1 MLIFSIVD
9 IIFSILVIGALV
21 YMYSK
26 VVKLENTY
34 KNLDTVFRQIGE
46 IILHLDKND
55 KTLNG
60 LVTNLGKITQ
70 VVDSLLP
77 REANKE
83 PKPVKRSRKKKTAE

>member
-9 IIFSILVIGALV
+9 IIFNILVIGVLI

-34 KNLDTVFRQIGE
+34 NDLNIVFRQIGE
-46 IILHLDKND
+46 IILRLDKND
-55 KTLNG
+55 KILNG

-77 REANKE
+77 KETNKE

>member
-1 MLIFSIVD
+1 MIIFSIVD

-26 VVKLENTY
+26 VVKLENAY
-34 KNLDTVFRQIGE
+34 KDLDTIFGQIGE